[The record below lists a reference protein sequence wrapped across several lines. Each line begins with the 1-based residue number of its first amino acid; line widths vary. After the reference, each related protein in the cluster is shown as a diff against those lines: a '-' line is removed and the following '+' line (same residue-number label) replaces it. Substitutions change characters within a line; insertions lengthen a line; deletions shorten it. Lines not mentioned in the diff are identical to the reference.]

1 MKEHAGKIK
10 ILIVEDD
17 ESIAAVLKKS
27 LEQWCFTVRC
37 TQNFSNIIEEF
48 KEYKPKLVI
57 MDIGL
62 PFFNGYHWCSE
73 IRALSHIPIIFLS
86 SHNDKMDIV
95 MAMQMGGDDYIEKP
109 FDIDITVAKIQAVIR
124 RAYRFTASMGE
135 IDFAGTLLNVN
146 TLMLSYENK
155 TILLTANEI
164 KILKA
169 LYLAQGG
176 FVTREKIMDI
186 LWQNNQ
192 FVDDNTLS
200 VNITRLRKK
209 LAGIGLL
216 NFIENKKGLGYK
228 LNEHHG
234 K

>member
-1 MKEHAGKIK
+1 MKQLVK

-17 ESIAAVLKKS
+17 KTIASVLKKN
-27 LEQWCFTVRC
+27 LEQWSFNVRC
-37 TQNFSNIIEEF
+37 AKNFSNILEEF
-48 KEYKPKLVI
+48 EDYKPSLVI

-62 PFFNGYHWCSE
+62 PAFNGYHWCSE
-73 IRALSHIPIIFLS
+73 IRNKSQVPIIFLS
-86 SHNDKMDIV
+86 SRNDKMDIV

-109 FDIDITVAKIQAVIR
+109 FDMDIAIAKIQAVIR
-124 RAYRFTASMGE
+124 RTYQFTASMNEVG
-135 IDFAGTLLNVN
+135 FAGTVLNLS
-146 TLMLSYENK
+146 TLTLVYNNK
-155 TILLTANEI
+155 TTLLTANEI
-164 KILKA
+164 KILKC
-169 LYLAQGG
+169 LYLAQGE
-176 FVTREKIMDI
+176 FVSREKIMDV

-209 LAGIGLL
+209 LENAGLF

-234 K
+234 NR

>member
-1 MKEHAGKIK
+1 MKQLIK

-17 ESIAAVLKKS
+17 KTIASVLKKN
-27 LEQWCFTVRC
+27 LEQWNFNVRC
-37 TQNFSNIIEEF
+37 AKNFNNILEEF
-48 KEYKPKLVI
+48 EDYKPSLVL

-62 PFFNGYHWCSE
+62 PAFNGYHWCSE
-73 IRALSHIPIIFLS
+73 IRNKSQVPIIFLS
-86 SHNDKMDIV
+86 SRNDKMDIV

-109 FDIDITVAKIQAVIR
+109 FDMDVAIAKIQAVIR
-124 RAYRFTASMGE
+124 RTYRFTASMNEVG
-135 IDFAGTLLNVN
+135 FAGTVLNLS
-146 TLMLSYENK
+146 TLTLVYNNK
-155 TILLTANEI
+155 TTLLTANEI
-164 KILKA
+164 KILKC
-169 LYLAQGG
+169 LYLAQGE
-176 FVTREKIMDI
+176 FVSREKIMDV

-209 LAGIGLL
+209 LENAGLF

-234 K
+234 NR

>member
-1 MKEHAGKIK
+1 MKESAGKIK

-27 LEQWCFTVRC
+27 LEQWCFAVRC
-37 TQNFSNIIEEF
+37 TRNFSNIIEEF

-109 FDIDITVAKIQAVIR
+109 LDIDITVAKIQAVIQ
-124 RAYRFTASMGE
+124 RAYRFTASMDE
-135 IDFAGTLLNVN
+135 IDFAETLLNVN

-155 TILLTANEI
+155 TVLLTANEI
-164 KILKA
+164 KILKT
-169 LYLAQGG
+169 LYLAQVG

-192 FVDDNTLS
+192 FADDNMLS

-209 LAGIGLL
+209 LARIGLL
-216 NFIENKKGLGYK
+216 NFIENKKGLRYK

>member
-1 MKEHAGKIK
+1 
-10 ILIVEDD
+10 
-17 ESIAAVLKKS
+17 
-27 LEQWCFTVRC
+27 
-37 TQNFSNIIEEF
+37 
-48 KEYKPKLVI
+48 
-57 MDIGL
+57 
-62 PFFNGYHWCSE
+62 
-73 IRALSHIPIIFLS
+73 
-86 SHNDKMDIV
+86 MDIV

-155 TILLTANEI
+155 TVLLTANEI
-164 KILKA
+164 KILKT

>member
-1 MKEHAGKIK
+1 MKQLIK

-17 ESIAAVLKKS
+17 KTIASVLKKN
-27 LEQWCFTVRC
+27 L
-37 TQNFSNIIEEF
+37 EEF
-48 KEYKPKLVI
+48 EDYKPSLVL

-62 PFFNGYHWCSE
+62 PAFNGYHWCSE
-73 IRALSHIPIIFLS
+73 IRNKSQVPIIFLS
-86 SHNDKMDIV
+86 SRNDKMDIV

-109 FDIDITVAKIQAVIR
+109 FDMDVAIAKIQAVIR
-124 RAYRFTASMGE
+124 RTYRFTASMNEVG
-135 IDFAGTLLNVN
+135 FAGTVLNLS
-146 TLMLSYENK
+146 TLTLVYNNK
-155 TILLTANEI
+155 TTLLTANEI
-164 KILKA
+164 KILKC
-169 LYLAQGG
+169 LYLAQGE
-176 FVTREKIMDI
+176 FVSREKIMDV

-209 LAGIGLL
+209 LENAGLF

-234 K
+234 NR

>member
-1 MKEHAGKIK
+1 MKQLIK

-17 ESIAAVLKKS
+17 KTIASVLKKN
-27 LEQWCFTVRC
+27 LEQWNFNVRC
-37 TQNFSNIIEEF
+37 AKNFNNILEEF
-48 KEYKPKLVI
+48 EDYAPSLVL

-62 PFFNGYHWCSE
+62 PAFNGYHWCSE
-73 IRALSHIPIIFLS
+73 IRNKSQVPIIFLS
-86 SHNDKMDIV
+86 SRNDKMDIV

-109 FDIDITVAKIQAVIR
+109 FDMDVAIAKIQAVIR
-124 RAYRFTASMGE
+124 RTYRFTASMNEVG
-135 IDFAGTLLNVN
+135 FAGTVLNLS
-146 TLMLSYENK
+146 TLTLVYNNK
-155 TILLTANEI
+155 TTLLTANEI
-164 KILKA
+164 KILKC
-169 LYLAQGG
+169 LYLAQGE
-176 FVTREKIMDI
+176 FVSREKIMDV

-209 LAGIGLL
+209 LENAGLF

-234 K
+234 NR

>member
-1 MKEHAGKIK
+1 MKQLIK

-17 ESIAAVLKKS
+17 KTIASVLKKN
-27 LEQWCFTVRC
+27 LEQWNFNVRC
-37 TQNFSNIIEEF
+37 AKKFNNILEEF
-48 KEYKPKLVI
+48 EDYKPSLVL

-62 PFFNGYHWCSE
+62 PAFNGYHWCSE
-73 IRALSHIPIIFLS
+73 IRNRSQVPIIFLS
-86 SHNDKMDIV
+86 SRNDKMDIV

-109 FDIDITVAKIQAVIR
+109 FDMDVAIAKIQAVLR
-124 RAYRFTASMGE
+124 RTYQFTASMNEVG
-135 IDFAGTLLNVN
+135 FAGTVLNLS
-146 TLMLSYENK
+146 TLTLVYNNK
-155 TILLTANEI
+155 TTLLTANEI
-164 KILKA
+164 KILKC
-169 LYLAQGG
+169 LYLSQGE
-176 FVTREKIMDI
+176 FVSREKIMDV

-209 LAGIGLL
+209 LENAGLF

-234 K
+234 NR

>member
-1 MKEHAGKIK
+1 MKQLVK

-17 ESIAAVLKKS
+17 KTIASVLKKN
-27 LEQWCFTVRC
+27 LEQWSFNVRC
-37 TQNFSNIIEEF
+37 AKNFSNILEEF
-48 KEYKPKLVI
+48 EDYKPSLVL

-62 PFFNGYHWCSE
+62 PAFNGYHWCSE
-73 IRALSHIPIIFLS
+73 IRNKSQVPIIFLS
-86 SHNDKMDIV
+86 SRNDKMDIV

-109 FDIDITVAKIQAVIR
+109 FDMDITIAKIQAVIR
-124 RAYRFTASMGE
+124 RTYQFTASMNE
-135 IDFAGTLLNVN
+135 IGFAGTVLNLS
-146 TLMLSYENK
+146 TLTLVYNNK
-155 TILLTANEI
+155 TTLLTANEI
-164 KILKA
+164 KILKC
-169 LYLAQGG
+169 LYLAQGE
-176 FVTREKIMDI
+176 FVSREKIMDV

-209 LAGIGLL
+209 LENAGLF

-234 K
+234 NR

>member
-1 MKEHAGKIK
+1 MKQLIK

-17 ESIAAVLKKS
+17 NTIASVLKKN
-27 LEQWCFTVRC
+27 LEQWNFNVRC
-37 TQNFSNIIEEF
+37 AKKFNNILEEF
-48 KEYKPKLVI
+48 EDYKPSLVL

-62 PFFNGYHWCSE
+62 PAFNGYHWCSE
-73 IRALSHIPIIFLS
+73 IRNKSQVPIIFLS
-86 SHNDKMDIV
+86 SRNDKMDIV

-109 FDIDITVAKIQAVIR
+109 FDMDVTIAKIQAVIR
-124 RAYRFTASMGE
+124 RTYQFTASMNE
-135 IDFAGTLLNVN
+135 IDFAGTVLNLS
-146 TLMLSYENK
+146 TLTLVYNNK
-155 TILLTANEI
+155 TTLLTANEI
-164 KILKA
+164 KILKC
-169 LYLAQGG
+169 LYLAQGE
-176 FVTREKIMDI
+176 FVSREKIMDV

-209 LAGIGLL
+209 LENAGLF

-234 K
+234 NR

>member
-1 MKEHAGKIK
+1 MKQLIK

-17 ESIAAVLKKS
+17 NTIASVLKKN
-27 LEQWCFTVRC
+27 LEQWNFNVRC
-37 TQNFSNIIEEF
+37 AKNFSNILGEF
-48 KEYKPKLVI
+48 EDYKPSLVI

-62 PFFNGYHWCSE
+62 PAFNGYHWCSE
-73 IRALSHIPIIFLS
+73 IRNKSQVPIIFLS
-86 SHNDKMDIV
+86 SRNDKMDIV

-109 FDIDITVAKIQAVIR
+109 FDMDITIAKIQAVIR
-124 RAYRFTASMGE
+124 RTYQFTSSMNE
-135 IDFAGTLLNVN
+135 IDFAGTVLNLS
-146 TLMLSYENK
+146 TLTLVYNNK
-155 TILLTANEI
+155 TTLLTANEI
-164 KILKA
+164 KILKC
-169 LYLAQGG
+169 LYLAQGE
-176 FVTREKIMDI
+176 FVSREKIMDV

-209 LAGIGLL
+209 MENTGLF

-234 K
+234 NR

>member
-1 MKEHAGKIK
+1 MKQLIK

-17 ESIAAVLKKS
+17 KTIASVLKKN
-27 LEQWCFTVRC
+27 LEQWNFNVHCAK
-37 TQNFSNIIEEF
+37 NFSNILEEF
-48 KEYKPKLVI
+48 EDYAPSLVL

-62 PFFNGYHWCSE
+62 PAFNGYHWCSE
-73 IRALSHIPIIFLS
+73 IRNKSQVPIIFLS
-86 SHNDKMDIV
+86 SRNDKMDIV

-109 FDIDITVAKIQAVIR
+109 FDMDVAIAKIQAVIR
-124 RAYRFTASMGE
+124 RTYRFTASMNEVG
-135 IDFAGTLLNVN
+135 FAGTVLNLS
-146 TLMLSYENK
+146 TLTLVYNNK
-155 TILLTANEI
+155 TTLLTANEI
-164 KILKA
+164 KILKC
-169 LYLAQGG
+169 LYLAQGE
-176 FVTREKIMDI
+176 FVSREKIMDV

-209 LAGIGLL
+209 LENAGLF

-234 K
+234 NR

>member
-1 MKEHAGKIK
+1 MKESAGKIK

-27 LEQWCFTVRC
+27 LEQWCVAVHC
-37 TQNFSNIIEEF
+37 TRNFSNIIEEF

-109 FDIDITVAKIQAVIR
+109 LDIDITVAKIQAVIR

-155 TILLTANEI
+155 TVLLTANEI
-164 KILKA
+164 KILKT
-169 LYLAQGG
+169 LYLAQVG
-176 FVTREKIMDI
+176 FVTREKIIDI

-192 FVDDNTLS
+192 FVDDNTFS

>member
-1 MKEHAGKIK
+1 MKQLIK

-17 ESIAAVLKKS
+17 KTIASVLKKN
-27 LEQWCFTVRC
+27 LEQWNFNVQCAK
-37 TQNFSNIIEEF
+37 NFSNILEEF
-48 KEYKPKLVI
+48 EDYAPSLVL

-62 PFFNGYHWCSE
+62 PAFNGYHWCSE
-73 IRALSHIPIIFLS
+73 IRNKSQVPIIFLS
-86 SHNDKMDIV
+86 SRNDKMDIV

-109 FDIDITVAKIQAVIR
+109 FDMDITIAKIQAVIR
-124 RAYRFTASMGE
+124 RTYQFTASMNEVG
-135 IDFAGTLLNVN
+135 FAGTVLNLS
-146 TLMLSYENK
+146 TLTLVYNNK
-155 TILLTANEI
+155 TTLLTANEI
-164 KILKA
+164 KILKC
-169 LYLAQGG
+169 LYLAQGE
-176 FVTREKIMDI
+176 FVSREKIMDV

-209 LAGIGLL
+209 LENAGLF

-234 K
+234 NR

>member
-1 MKEHAGKIK
+1 MKQLIK

-17 ESIAAVLKKS
+17 KTIASVLKKN
-27 LEQWCFTVRC
+27 LEQWDFNVRC
-37 TQNFSNIIEEF
+37 AKNFNNILEEF
-48 KEYKPKLVI
+48 EDYAPSLVL

-62 PFFNGYHWCSE
+62 PAFNGYHWCSE
-73 IRALSHIPIIFLS
+73 IRNKSQVPIIFLS
-86 SHNDKMDIV
+86 SRNDKMDIV

-109 FDIDITVAKIQAVIR
+109 FDMDITIAKIQAVIR
-124 RAYRFTASMGE
+124 RTYQFTSSMNE
-135 IDFAGTLLNVN
+135 IDFAGTVLNLS
-146 TLMLSYENK
+146 TLTLVYNNK
-155 TILLTANEI
+155 TTLLTANEI
-164 KILKA
+164 KILKC
-169 LYLAQGG
+169 LYLAQGE
-176 FVTREKIMDI
+176 FVSREKIMDV

-209 LAGIGLL
+209 LENAGLF

-234 K
+234 NR

>member
-1 MKEHAGKIK
+1 MKQLIK

-17 ESIAAVLKKS
+17 NTIASVLKKN
-27 LEQWCFTVRC
+27 LEQWNFNVRC
-37 TQNFSNIIEEF
+37 AKNFSNILGEF
-48 KEYKPKLVI
+48 EDYKPSLVI

-62 PFFNGYHWCSE
+62 PAFNGYHWCSE
-73 IRALSHIPIIFLS
+73 IRNKSQVPIIFLS
-86 SHNDKMDIV
+86 SRNDKMDIV

-109 FDIDITVAKIQAVIR
+109 FDMDITIAKIQAVIR
-124 RAYRFTASMGE
+124 RTYQFTSSMNE
-135 IDFAGTLLNVN
+135 IDFAGTVLNLS
-146 TLMLSYENK
+146 TLTLVYNNK
-155 TILLTANEI
+155 TTLLTANEI
-164 KILKA
+164 KILKC
-169 LYLAQGG
+169 LYLAQGE
-176 FVTREKIMDI
+176 FVSREKIMDV

-209 LAGIGLL
+209 LENAGLF

-234 K
+234 NR

>member
-1 MKEHAGKIK
+1 MKESAGKIK

-27 LEQWCFTVRC
+27 LEQWCFAVRC
-37 TQNFSNIIEEF
+37 TRNFSNIIEEF

-109 FDIDITVAKIQAVIR
+109 LDIDITVAKIQAVIQ

-135 IDFAGTLLNVN
+135 IDFAETLLNVN

-164 KILKA
+164 KILKT

-192 FVDDNTLS
+192 FADDNMLS

-216 NFIENKKGLGYK
+216 NFIENKKGLRYK

>member
-1 MKEHAGKIK
+1 MKQLVK

-17 ESIAAVLKKS
+17 KTIASVLKKN
-27 LEQWCFTVRC
+27 LEQWSFNVRC
-37 TQNFSNIIEEF
+37 AKNFSNILEEF
-48 KEYKPKLVI
+48 EDYKPSLVL

-62 PFFNGYHWCSE
+62 PAFNGYHWCSE
-73 IRALSHIPIIFLS
+73 IRNKSQVPIIFLS
-86 SHNDKMDIV
+86 SRNDKMDIV

-109 FDIDITVAKIQAVIR
+109 FDMDIAIAKIQAVIR
-124 RAYRFTASMGE
+124 RTYQFTASMNEVG
-135 IDFAGTLLNVN
+135 FAGTVLNLS
-146 TLMLSYENK
+146 TLTLVYNNK
-155 TILLTANEI
+155 TTLLTANEI
-164 KILKA
+164 KILKC
-169 LYLAQGG
+169 LYLAQGE
-176 FVTREKIMDI
+176 FVSREKIMDV

-209 LAGIGLL
+209 LENAGLF

-234 K
+234 NR

>member
-1 MKEHAGKIK
+1 MKQLIK

-17 ESIAAVLKKS
+17 NTIASVLKKN
-27 LEQWCFTVRC
+27 LEQWNFNVRC
-37 TQNFSNIIEEF
+37 AKKFNNILEEF
-48 KEYKPKLVI
+48 EDYKPSLVL

-62 PFFNGYHWCSE
+62 PAFNGYHWCSE
-73 IRALSHIPIIFLS
+73 IRNKSQVPIIFLS
-86 SHNDKMDIV
+86 SRNDKMDIV

-109 FDIDITVAKIQAVIR
+109 FDMDVTIAKIQAVIR
-124 RAYRFTASMGE
+124 RTYQFTASMNE
-135 IDFAGTLLNVN
+135 IDFAGTVLNLS
-146 TLMLSYENK
+146 TLTLVYNNK
-155 TILLTANEI
+155 TTLLTANEI
-164 KILKA
+164 KILKC
-169 LYLAQGG
+169 LYLAQGE
-176 FVTREKIMDI
+176 FVSREKIMDV

-209 LAGIGLL
+209 LENAGLF

-234 K
+234 KQ